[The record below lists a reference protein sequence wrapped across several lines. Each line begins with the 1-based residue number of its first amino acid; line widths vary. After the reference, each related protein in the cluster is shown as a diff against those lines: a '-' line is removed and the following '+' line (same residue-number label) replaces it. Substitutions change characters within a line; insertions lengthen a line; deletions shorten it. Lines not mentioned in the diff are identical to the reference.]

1 MKILEEL
8 WYGNISPVER
18 EIQPKSRTAHLI
30 NLIVR
35 NEDEL
40 MPLLSDEAKA
50 VLEKMKD
57 NQAELRD
64 LNEREVFMS
73 GFRLGA
79 RIMLEVMDG
88 SEIPFIDD

>member
-8 WYGNISPVER
+8 WYGNIAPVER

-40 MPLLSDEAKA
+40 IQKSAEASLLC
-50 VLEKMKD
+50 
-57 NQAELRD
+57 
-64 LNEREVFMS
+64 
-73 GFRLGA
+73 
-79 RIMLEVMDG
+79 
-88 SEIPFIDD
+88 